1 MIVLS
6 GIEGAKN
13 TFDHGVASHDPIRRN
28 VFDRITKECLEVASD
43 QNNINGIM
51 SRKRPHPDEF
61 NSDEDDSGIFSD
73 QTSREIVAEEED
85 PEASMS
91 LICWSFEMICMSSA
105 LQQTLRGL
113 KTLKI

>member
-13 TFDHGVASHDPIRRN
+13 TFGHGVATHDPIRRN
-28 VFDRITKECLEVASD
+28 VFGRITKECLEVASD

-91 LICWSFEMICMSSA
+91 LIC
-105 LQQTLRGL
+105 
-113 KTLKI
+113 

>member
-1 MIVLS
+1 MASKARKIPLTTGS
-6 GIEGAKN
+6 QN
-13 TFDHGVASHDPIRRN
+13 TIRCN
-28 VFDRITKECLEVASD
+28 VFVRITKEYLEVAPD

-51 SRKRPHPDEF
+51 SRKRPDPDEF

-91 LICWSFEMICMSSA
+91 LIC
-105 LQQTLRGL
+105 
-113 KTLKI
+113 

>member
-6 GIEGAKN
+6 GLEGAKN
-13 TFDHGVASHDPIRRN
+13 TFDHGVATHDPIRRN

-51 SRKRPHPDEF
+51 SRKRPYPDEF

-85 PEASMS
+85 AEASTS
-91 LICWSFEMICMSSA
+91 LICWSFEMMCMFSCII
-105 LQQTLRGL
+105 LN
-113 KTLKI
+113 

>member
-13 TFDHGVASHDPIRRN
+13 TFDHGVATHDIRHN
-28 VFDRITKECLEVASD
+28 VFVRITKECLEVASD

-61 NSDEDDSGIFSD
+61 NSNEDDSGIFSD

-91 LICWSFEMICMSSA
+91 LIC
-105 LQQTLRGL
+105 
-113 KTLKI
+113 